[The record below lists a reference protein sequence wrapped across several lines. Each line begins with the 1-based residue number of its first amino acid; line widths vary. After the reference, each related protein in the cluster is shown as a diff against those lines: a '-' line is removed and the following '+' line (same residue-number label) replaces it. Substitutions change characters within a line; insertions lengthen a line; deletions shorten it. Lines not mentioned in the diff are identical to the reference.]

1 MKTTKTL
8 VILLIVSILA
18 NGFLTSVNKNQSK
31 ELNAIRKEKKEMR
44 ERAQSL
50 PEDQNFY
57 TSSQLDFVLYN
68 SSLPGPSNGQLTE
81 AQVKRI
87 TENDFD

>member
-8 VILLIVSILA
+8 VILLIVSVLA
-18 NGFLTSVNKNQSK
+18 NGFLTSLTENQSK
-31 ELNAIRKEKKEMR
+31 ELNLLRKEKKEMR

-68 SSLPGPSNGQLTE
+68 SPLPKPSNGQLTE

-87 TENDFD
+87 TANDFD